1 MDLGL
6 RRSGRSAKF
15 NNVPREAYTTLP
27 SGLMYYD
34 VVVGNGAVVQKGA
47 RAAVHYDCRWKRLT
61 VSTSRVGMGVT
72 GGSPY
77 GFDVGTKA
85 GYVPPIAPIGFS
97 RPRALTLSRRACS
110 LLSTPGG
117 PFIEGLNEG
126 IVGMRIGGQ
135 RKLIV
140 PPTLAY
146 GPNSVQEIPPNAELD
161 FDIELLSIKKDTP
174 FG

>member
-1 MDLGL
+1 VSVDLGL

-15 NNVPREAYTTLP
+15 NSVPREAYTTLP
-27 SGLMYYD
+27 SGLMFYD

-85 GYVPPIAPIGFS
+85 GCVAIATTGIS
-97 RPRALTLSRRACS
+97 LAIRVLTFSRRARP
-110 LLSTPGG
+110 LL
-117 PFIEGLNEG
+117 F
-126 IVGMRIGGQ
+126 
-135 RKLIV
+135 
-140 PPTLAY
+140 
-146 GPNSVQEIPPNAELD
+146 
-161 FDIELLSIKKDTP
+161 
-174 FG
+174 

>member
-1 MDLGL
+1 MTLRSPLHSAHPSQQAPEQQPDGAHLPPRRDFLAAVLLATAATSGAAPARAASVDLGL

-15 NNVPREAYTTLP
+15 NSVPREAYTTLP
-27 SGLMYYD
+27 SGLMFYD

-85 GYVPPIAPIGFS
+85 GCVVPS
-97 RPRALTLSRRACS
+97 RPPAFLSPSAC
-110 LLSTPGG
+110 
-117 PFIEGLNEG
+117 
-126 IVGMRIGGQ
+126 
-135 RKLIV
+135 
-140 PPTLAY
+140 
-146 GPNSVQEIPPNAELD
+146 
-161 FDIELLSIKKDTP
+161 
-174 FG
+174 

>member
-1 MDLGL
+1 MLLAVAATSGAQPAEAVSVDLGL

-85 GYVPPIAPIGFS
+85 G
-97 RPRALTLSRRACS
+97 
-110 LLSTPGG
+110 TPGG

-140 PPTLAY
+140 PPALAY